1 MRRSA
6 SESSLMFEPDCG
18 THAPPEHAGVNDATG
33 MLTGPVSVVFAVFA
47 QSTWKRQRFS
57 EFVPKF
63 TRKFGV
69 PAGGAVEPSRS
80 DGSTPPK
87 LDESW
92 KHCCVAAAP
101 VSMALRL

>member
-1 MRRSA
+1 
-6 SESSLMFEPDCG
+6 
-18 THAPPEHAGVNDATG
+18 
-33 MLTGPVSVVFAVFA
+33 MLVGPVSVVFAVLA
-47 QSTWKRQRFS
+47 QSTWNFQRFS

-63 TRKFGV
+63 SMTFGA

-87 LDESW
+87 LDDSW

-101 VSMALRL
+101 VNIALRL